1 MNTHN
6 IYRQHAWT
14 HKKQELCGSLCAVSE
29 KRMNA
34 PKRKNSNEIKKDE
47 QDQVHHDSS
56 KNRFSSNILSSCKS
70 LPVNQL
76 RTEKKNIHI
85 KFVKWMCNFCRRFV
99 CFTVRSLAR
108 SISFMSR
115 VQNVAEFSW
124 IMLISTKCCTVSYM
138 KFWIWKQHYTHK
150 WIYTTTYYNLWCL
163 ISLQNP
169 TFFFSSVLFEFSLG
183 LFTRSNE
190 KLLDYCS
197 GFIRYFLKLTE

>member
-1 MNTHN
+1 MRSRKMNKIKFIMILQKTDFQATFYHLVN
-6 IYRQHAWT
+6 RCQWIN
-14 HKKQELCGSLCAVSE
+14 CAL
-29 KRMNA
+29 K
-34 PKRKNSNEIKKDE
+34 
-47 QDQVHHDSS
+47 
-56 KNRFSSNILSSCKS
+56 
-70 LPVNQL
+70 
-76 RTEKKNIHI
+76 KKNIHI